1 MPPPADGAIT
11 VAMCNR
17 ARRIRAQAHVNL
29 ANALAQTPGG
39 TAEAI
44 AEYDTALR
52 IRPDPVV
59 REMAARLRAKQ

>member
-1 MPPPADGAIT
+1 LPAAI
-11 VAMCNR
+11 AEFKSALR
-17 ARRIRAQAHVNL
+17 SQPDLFEAHVNL

-44 AEYDTALR
+44 AEYDAALR